1 MYIQKSALI
10 ATLDSYYCICVT
22 LTCKSIIQIWNMKI
36 QKQMRFH
43 LPIEVVKGL
52 ESFALVF
59 FMHR

>member
-1 MYIQKSALI
+1 
-10 ATLDSYYCICVT
+10 
-22 LTCKSIIQIWNMKI
+22 MKM

-52 ESFALVF
+52 ESFVLVF